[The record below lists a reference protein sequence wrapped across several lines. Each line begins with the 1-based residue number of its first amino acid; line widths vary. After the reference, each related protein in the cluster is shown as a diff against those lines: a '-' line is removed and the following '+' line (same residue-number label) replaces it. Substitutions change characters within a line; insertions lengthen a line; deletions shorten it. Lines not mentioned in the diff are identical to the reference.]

1 MSTGASSR
9 RRQPKGDKRERTR
22 AALLEAARALIRE
35 KGYERTTIDQVAK
48 RAGMTTGA
56 IYGNFKNR
64 DELFIALGQ
73 TYWAPVRPKIKPGA
87 TFAEAMHALA
97 KATLAAVDERTPVA
111 VGRLTGL
118 AYTLKNREL
127 RSRVHEITKSSYE
140 FGAEWLCTFDASQLP
155 MQPEPLVRVLH
166 ALIEGLVMQ
175 RILTP
180 ELCPDEVFY
189 AAFAALAP
197 ERGDV
202 TRSAT

>member
-1 MSTGASSR
+1 MPRSETLSAR
-9 RRQPKGDKRERTR
+9 HKPKGDKRDRTR

-35 KGYERTTIDQVAK
+35 KGYERTTMEDVAQ

-73 TYWAPVRPKIKPGA
+73 TYWAPVVPRVAPGA
-87 TFAEAMHALA
+87 TFAEAMRALA
-97 KATLAAVDERTPVA
+97 TATLAAVDDRAPAA

-118 AYTLKNREL
+118 AYTLSNSEL
-127 RSRVHEITKSSYE
+127 RARVHEITKGSYE
-140 FGAEWLCTFDASQLP
+140 IGAEWLRTFDASELP
-155 MQPEPLVRVLH
+155 MPADVLVRVLH

-180 ELCPDEVFY
+180 ELCPDNVFY
-189 AAFAALAP
+189 EAFAALTR
-197 ERGDV
+197 ER
-202 TRSAT
+202 R

>member
-1 MSTGASSR
+1 MGSENRGDRSP
-9 RRQPKGDKRERTR
+9 RQKPKGDKRQRTR
-22 AALLEAARALIRE
+22 AALLEAARALVRE
-35 KGYERTTIDQVAK
+35 GGYQRTTLEKVAH

-73 TYWAPVRPKIKPGA
+73 AYWPPIAPKIPPGA
-87 TFAEAMHALA
+87 TFAQAMHVFA
-97 KATLAAVDERTPVA
+97 KATLAAADERAPVA

-118 AYTLKNREL
+118 AYALDKTEL
-127 RSRVHEITKSSYE
+127 RSQVVEITKGSYE
-140 FGAEWLCTFDASQLP
+140 FGAEWLRAFDPGELP
-155 MQPEPLVRVLH
+155 MPPEHLVRVLH

-189 AAFAALAP
+189 AAFAAL
-197 ERGDV
+197 
-202 TRSAT
+202 TRR

>member
-1 MSTGASSR
+1 MASANISPTR
-9 RRQPKGDKRERTR
+9 GKPKGDKRDRTR

-35 KGYERTTIDQVAK
+35 KGYERTTLEEVAS

-73 TYWAPVRPKIKPGA
+73 TYWAPVKPKIKPGA
-87 TFAEAMHALA
+87 TFAEAMRALA
-97 KATLAAVDERTPVA
+97 KATLVAVDERRPAA

-118 AYTLKNREL
+118 AYTLKNSEL
-127 RSRVHEITKSSYE
+127 RARVHDITESSYA
-140 FGAEWLCTFDASQLP
+140 FGAEWLDLFERSQLP
-155 MQPEPLVRVLH
+155 MPPKQLVRVIH

-180 ELCPDEVFY
+180 DLCPDEVFY
-189 AAFAALAP
+189 AAFGALAKVNS
-197 ERGDV
+197 R
-202 TRSAT
+202 